1 MERVKPYLE
10 IKNLLFPLNWRVIF
24 IGFKSLKN
32 EFENIYVYIAD
43 KGEISIEFKKKKKI
57 ETSYHPE
64 ENSLELRGS
73 RIVRD
78 MWEKL
83 IAYYYVRQASW
94 FGS

>member
-1 MERVKPYLE
+1 M
-10 IKNLLFPLNWRVIF
+10 
-24 IGFKSLKN
+24 
-32 EFENIYVYIAD
+32 YIAD

-78 MWEKL
+78 M
-83 IAYYYVRQASW
+83 
-94 FGS
+94 